1 MTDTHFAAARR
12 AGEHLQPVVLIV
24 NSDDPTRAWIE
35 AVVLSTG
42 LRAISVSAASELASR
57 LEPEA
62 PACAILD
69 VGSPEASGLD
79 LQEALARAGV
89 SILFLTRNYSISACA
104 RAFKAGAVDFMTLP
118 CDPAQFVRALQNAIR
133 EALSLWTQHARSN
146 ELRSKYE
153 RLTAREREVFALVS
167 RGLLNKQIAER
178 LNISEIT
185 VQIHRGRVM
194 RKMSA
199 RSIVSLVR
207 MADAL
212 TIQPQPVVE
221 LPEAPARSAS
231 YELVQHLDHPSITLH
246 ARSRSSIPC
255 RSR

>member
-1 MTDTHFAAARR
+1 MLDAHLATQRR
-12 AGEHLQPVVLIV
+12 TGERLEPVVFIV
-24 NSDDPTRAWIE
+24 NNDDSARAWIE
-35 AVVLSTG
+35 AVVVSAG
-42 LRAISVSAASELASR
+42 LRAISVSNASALASC
-57 LEPEA
+57 LEPDA

-69 VGSPEASGLD
+69 VGLPDASGLD

-89 SILFLTRNYSISACA
+89 SILFLAREPSVSACA
-104 RAFKAGAVDFMTLP
+104 RAFKAGAVDFLVLP
-118 CDPAQFVRALQNAIR
+118 CDSTQFVRALQSAIR
-133 EALSLWTQHARSN
+133 EALSLWTRRTVSN

-167 RGLLNKQIAER
+167 TGLLNKQIAGR

-212 TIQPQPVVE
+212 
-221 LPEAPARSAS
+221 LPAS
-231 YELVQHLDHPSITLH
+231 LALEMPLP
-246 ARSRSSIPC
+246 
-255 RSR
+255 